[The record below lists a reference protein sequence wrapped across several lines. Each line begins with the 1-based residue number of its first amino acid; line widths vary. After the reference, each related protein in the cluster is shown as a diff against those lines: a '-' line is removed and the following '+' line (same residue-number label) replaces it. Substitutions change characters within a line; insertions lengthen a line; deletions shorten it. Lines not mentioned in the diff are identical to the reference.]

1 MQAQRLSQLEGKE
14 AESISKLEEMKSR
27 EQEYKRRI
35 LQTEGQRENWEKMI
49 VENNVI
55 RSHLQDKY
63 ELTTF

>member
-1 MQAQRLSQLEGKE
+1 MQAQRLSQLEGKD

-35 LQTEGQRENWEKMI
+35 LQTEGQREKLEKMI

-55 RSHLQDKY
+55 RSNLQDKY
-63 ELTTF
+63 ESNIF